1 MRIIKNRCPWLA
13 TIFAGLLCF
22 PMPVEAQTQEE
33 EPALVIKTR
42 VYEAGGAAGAITL
55 TLGATEDG
63 YIDVDAGLGPMEY
76 EITRATLD
84 SETGSFVG
92 TDITCNV
99 TKEGTVKIYGDAS
112 KIDLLSARECYLTDV
127 QIDKLTNLEILDLAN
142 NELTGLDLSGLN
154 ALQYISVSNNPFNV
168 KPLLIG
174 GNKPELT
181 ILDMGRIECLD
192 PSFNLSDYPA
202 LMSFDAWANKGL
214 THLDPT
220 GCPEL
225 RKISIDSTP
234 VESLDVTK
242 NTKLNILNISETRI
256 RNIDL
261 SQNPYLNQFYCDHM
275 SGSVNTG
282 VRLEKLDVTNNPNLV
297 YLFASG
303 NGFTDLDVSKNPHLT
318 DLYVN
323 NNHLTSIDLSNN
335 TALFNLSLRNNDFTF
350 ATLPLPNDE
359 WDYYAYKQ
367 NDMQV
372 AKTQKVGSVIDL
384 SDKVLREGTVTTAA
398 LYRTSESNPN
408 SLVALS
414 NDYYTYADG
423 KITLLKAVSDSV
435 YVAFANDAF
444 PESAFGYYPL
454 CTNKFKVKSEAD
466 YGKDDKVITFSA
478 PVMSSDGT
486 PIEFGLGMYGA
497 TPGTPK
503 KFYVDY
509 GRGKVEYTAT
519 SESAPAVRNV
529 AGGVTNSGTVT
540 VYVPE
545 GELVSAFDMEDI
557 TLNSIDFSAARS
569 LKTLRLVNSGIY
581 GSDNIDLSW
590 NRLLKSLVLTGNH
603 FPSLNIRGA
612 NDVYQKNMLFD
623 IDLSNNELT
632 SVTLNDMR
640 TIRNLNL
647 SHNKLTELSL
657 KDADNMLTLD
667 VSDNSLETVNI
678 NYCTLMTSLKLSHN
692 RVSSIVLPA
701 RISLEELHCEYNAL
715 NFTTLPVIDGL
726 SIYSYAPQN
735 DITIAKIGPGCNL
748 SMYNI
753 EEAPTSFVWKK
764 ADGTLLQKTYDYDE
778 ENGVTHFH
786 SPIVGSKVYCEM
798 RNPKFEGLTLRTT
811 EIEAAAMPTNVVASF
826 VTTANQSGEIILRA
840 AADNTPLY
848 IDWSGTQADLTE
860 YIVGTSPVSV
870 SATSRQGATVR
881 VYSYDEDCGLTVFSV
896 GGLSLSSIDAA
907 KLDKLALFGV
917 QNAGL
922 TEDNVVWPESP
933 GLIELRLAGNR
944 FSDLDLT
951 RYPRLYDLDLGNNS
965 FTSFD
970 ASAYPGLELLSI
982 SNNRL
987 TSFKSDNKNLW
998 HLDLT
1003 GNMLTEIDLSRL
1015 PAMNQI
1021 SLAHNRLSSVD
1032 VSAMKS
1038 LNVLYL
1044 NNNMFRP
1051 STLPLN
1057 RYTLYTYGNQAPIQT
1072 EVVDGKVDLSSEAVI
1087 NGKETVYRWFVDV
1100 PALDEEGNLVGE
1112 ELYIDEEYS
1121 LDNGVTSFVAPID
1134 NVMCVLANDEF
1145 PNVYFHTNLM
1155 DIKTVGG
1162 VDDITADGDS
1172 AIELRIDGNDLT
1184 ISASSALPVRLI
1196 GMNGILLRSASTG
1209 ADGTCVISGI
1219 AHGAYIVTVG
1229 NSAYKLMVK

>member
-13 TIFAGLLCF
+13 AIFAGMLCF
-22 PMPVEAQTQEE
+22 PMPVGAQTQEE

-63 YIDVDAGLGPMEY
+63 YIDVDAGFGPMEY
-76 EITRATLD
+76 EITQATLD
-84 SETGSFVG
+84 AESGSFTG
-92 TDITCNV
+92 TSITCNV

-112 KIDLLSARECYLTDV
+112 KIDLLSARECYITGV
-127 QIDKLTNLEILDLAN
+127 QIDKLTNLEILDLSN
-142 NELTGLDLSGLN
+142 NELTALDLSGLG

-168 KPLLIG
+168 TPLIIG
-174 GNKPELT
+174 ANKPGLT
-181 ILDMGRIECLD
+181 ILDMGRIEKLD

-214 THLDPT
+214 THLDPS

-225 RKISIDSTP
+225 RQLSIDSTP
-234 VESLDVTK
+234 VEELDVTR
-242 NTKLNILNISETRI
+242 NTKLNILNISETKI

-261 SQNPYLNQFYCDHM
+261 SKTPYLNQFYCDHM
-275 SGSVNTG
+275 SGSVNVG

-350 ATLPLPNDE
+350 ATLPLPKDE
-359 WDYYAYKQ
+359 WYYYAYKQ

-372 AKTQKVGSVIDL
+372 AKTQKVGTVIDF

-444 PESAFGYYPL
+444 PESAFDFYPL

-466 YGKDDKVITFSA
+466 FGKDDKVITFSA

-486 PIEFGLGMYGA
+486 TIEFGLGMYGA
-497 TPGTPK
+497 TESTPK

-529 AGGVTNSGTVT
+529 TGVTNSGTVT

-545 GELVSAFDMEDI
+545 GELVSAFDMENI
-557 TLNSIDFSAARS
+557 TLNSIDFSEARS
-569 LKTLRLVNSGIY
+569 LRTLRLVNAGIY
-581 GSDNIDLSW
+581 GSDNIDLGW

-603 FPSLNIRGA
+603 FPSLNIRGV

-623 IDLSNNELT
+623 IDLSDNELT
-632 SVTLNDMR
+632 SVTLNDMF
-640 TIRNLNL
+640 TIRNLDL
-647 SHNKLTELSL
+647 SHNKLTELPLL
-657 KDADNMLTLD
+657 KDADNLLTLD
-667 VSDNSLETVNI
+667 LSHNSLSTVDVT
-678 NYCTLMTSLKLSHN
+678 YCTLMTSMN
-692 RVSSIVLPA
+692 IADNEITSIVLPA
-701 RISLEELHCEYNAL
+701 EISLKELHCENNAL
-715 NFTTLPVIDGL
+715 NFNTLPVIDGL
-726 SIYSYAPQN
+726 DTYTYAPQN

-748 SMYNI
+748 SVYNI

-764 ADGTLLQKTYDYDE
+764 PDGSLLNKGTDYNE
-778 ENGVTHFH
+778 ENGVTHFL

-798 RNPKFEGLTLRTT
+798 TNPKFAGLTLRTT

-826 VTTANQSGEIILRA
+826 VTSANQAGEIILRA
-840 AADNTPLY
+840 ASDNTPLY
-848 IDWSGTQADLTE
+848 IDWSGTEADLTE
-860 YIVGTSPVSV
+860 YIVGTAPSSFSV
-870 SATSRQGATVR
+870 TSQRGATVR
-881 VYSYDEDCGLTVFSV
+881 VYSYGEDSGLTVFSL
-896 GGLSLSSIDAA
+896 GGLSLSSIDAS

-922 TEDNVVWPESP
+922 TEDNVVWPNAA
-933 GLIELRLAGNR
+933 GLIELRLAGNN

-951 RYPRLYDLDLGNNS
+951 RYPNLYDLDLGNNK

-970 ASAYPGLELLSI
+970 ASVYPGLELLSI
-982 SNNRL
+982 SNNQI

-1003 GNMLTEIDLSRL
+1003 GNQLTEIDLSRL

-1021 SLAHNRLSSVD
+1021 SLASNQLSSVD

-1044 NNNMFRP
+1044 NNNLFRP

-1057 RYTLYTYGNQAPIQT
+1057 KYTLYTYGNQAPLQT
-1072 EVVDGKVDLSSEAVI
+1072 EVVDGAVDLSSEAVI

-1100 PALDEEGNLVGE
+1100 PTFDEEGNLVGE
-1112 ELYIDEEYS
+1112 ELYIDEEYT
-1121 LDNGVTSFVAPID
+1121 LDNGVTSFISPID
-1134 NVMCVLANDEF
+1134 NVMCVLTNDEF
-1145 PNVYFHTNLM
+1145 PNAYFYTNLM
-1155 DIKTVGG
+1155 DIKTVGA
-1162 VDDITADGDS
+1162 VDDITADGKS
-1172 AIELRIDGNDLT
+1172 AIDVRVDGNVLT
-1184 ISASSALPVRLI
+1184 VKAAAGMPVSLI
-1196 GMNGILLRSASTG
+1196 GMNGILRRSAVTG
-1209 ADGTCVISGI
+1209 ADGTCVIGDI

-1229 NSAYKLMVK
+1229 NYAYKLMVK

>member
-1 MRIIKNRCPWLA
+1 MKIFRNRCQWLA

-22 PMPVEAQTQEE
+22 PLTVSAQTQEE

-42 VYEAGGAAGAITL
+42 VYEASGGAGVITI

-84 SETGSFVG
+84 SETGSFKG
-92 TDITCNV
+92 TAISCNV

-112 KIDLLSARECYLTDV
+112 KIDLLSARECYITEV
-127 QIDKLTNLEILDLAN
+127 QIDRLSNLEILDLSN

-202 LMSFDAWANKGL
+202 LMSFDAWANAGL
-214 THLDPT
+214 TRLDPT

-225 RKISIDSTP
+225 RKLSIDSTP

-256 RNIDL
+256 RNIDI

-275 SGSVNTG
+275 SGSVNTDC
-282 VRLEKLDVTNNPNLV
+282 RLEKLDVTHNPNLV

-303 NGFTDLDVSKNPHLT
+303 NGLTEIDITKNPALT
-318 DLYVN
+318 DLYIN
-323 NNHLTSIDLSNN
+323 NNHLTSIDLSGNP
-335 TALFNLSLRNNDFTF
+335 ALFNLSLRNNDMTF
-350 ATLPLPNDE
+350 ATLPLPDDN
-359 WDYYAYKQ
+359 WGYYAYKQ
-367 NDMQV
+367 NDMKV
-372 AKTQKVGSVIDL
+372 AKSQKVGTVIDL
-384 SDKVLREGTVTTAA
+384 SDKVLRDGTVTTAT
-398 LYRTSESNPN
+398 LYRTSEANPN
-408 SLVALS
+408 SLVALGS
-414 NDYYTYADG
+414 DYYTYADG
-423 KITLLKAVSDSV
+423 KVTLLKAVPDSV

-444 PESAFGYYPL
+444 PESAFGFYPL

-466 YGKDDKVITFSA
+466 YGQDDKAITFSA

-497 TPGTPK
+497 TEASPK

-519 SESAPAVRNV
+519 SESAPAVPNV
-529 AGGVTNSGTVT
+529 TGVTNSGTVT

-545 GELVSAFDMEDI
+545 GELVSAFDMADI
-557 TLNSIDFSAARS
+557 TLNSIDFSASRS
-569 LKTLRLVNSGIY
+569 LRTLRLVNAGIY
-581 GSDNIDLSW
+581 GSNNIDLSW
-590 NRLLKSLVLTGNH
+590 NRVLKSLVLTGNH
-603 FPSLNIRGA
+603 FTSLNIRGV

-623 IDLSNNELT
+623 IDLSNNEMT
-632 SVTLNDMR
+632 SVTLNDMG

-647 SHNKLTELSL
+647 SHNRLTELLL

-667 VSDNSLETVNI
+667 VSDNALETVNI
-678 NYCTLMTSLKLSHN
+678 NYCTLMTKLN
-692 RVSSIVLPA
+692 LARNKVSSVVLPA
-701 RISLEELHCEYNAL
+701 EISLKEVYCEYNAL
-715 NFTTLPVIDGL
+715 DFNTLPVINGL
-726 SIYSYAPQN
+726 ETYTYAPQN

-748 SMYNI
+748 SMYNTDGS
-753 EEAPTSFVWKK
+753 ATSYEWKK
-764 ADGTLLQKTYDYDE
+764 SDGTPLQRGVDYDE
-778 ENGVTHFH
+778 ENGATHFH

-798 RNPKFEGLTLRTT
+798 TNPRFEGLVLRTT

-840 AADNTPLY
+840 VNENTPVY
-848 IDWSGTQADLTE
+848 IDWSGTEADLKE
-860 YIVGTSPVSV
+860 YIVGTSPLSY
-870 SATSRQGATVR
+870 SETSRQGATVR
-881 VYSYDEDCGLTVFSV
+881 VYSYDKDSGIDVFSV
-896 GGLSLSSIDAA
+896 GGMSLSSIDAS
-907 KLDKLALFGV
+907 KLDRLVLFGIK
-917 QNAGL
+917 NAGL
-922 TEDNVVWPESP
+922 TEENVTWPEAP
-933 GLIELRLAGNR
+933 GIIELRLAGNK

-951 RYPRLYDLDLGNNS
+951 RYPLLYDLDLGNNQ

-970 ASAYPGLELLSI
+970 ASVYPALQLLSMP
-982 SNNRL
+982 SNML
-987 TSFKSDNKNLW
+987 TSFRADNSSMW

-1003 GNMLTEIDLSRL
+1003 GNQLTDIDLSHL

-1021 SLAHNRLSSVD
+1021 ALSGNRLSTID

-1038 LNVLYL
+1038 LNVIYL
-1044 NNNMFRP
+1044 DNNMFRP

-1057 RYTLYTYGNQAPIQT
+1057 NYTLYTYANQAPLQT
-1072 EVVDGKVDLSSEAVI
+1072 EVADGVVDLSSEAVI
-1087 NGKETVYRWFVDV
+1087 NGKETVYRWFVDK
-1100 PALDEEGNLVGE
+1100 PSFDAEGNLVGE

-1121 LDNGVTSFVAPID
+1121 LNNGVTSFITPID
-1134 NVMCVLANDEF
+1134 NVICVLTNDEF
-1145 PNVYFHTNLM
+1145 PNAYFYTDLM
-1155 DIKTVGG
+1155 DIKSVGAVDGITV
-1162 VDDITADGDS
+1162 DGD
-1172 AIELRIDGNDLT
+1172 AAVKVTVDGNDVTVNAAAGL
-1184 ISASSALPVRLI
+1184 LVKLI
-1196 GMNGILLRSASTG
+1196 GINGTLLRAAATD
-1209 ADGTCVISGI
+1209 AAGTCTLRNI
-1219 AHGAYIVTVG
+1219 AHGTYIVTVG
-1229 NSAYKLMVK
+1229 RQAYKLVVR